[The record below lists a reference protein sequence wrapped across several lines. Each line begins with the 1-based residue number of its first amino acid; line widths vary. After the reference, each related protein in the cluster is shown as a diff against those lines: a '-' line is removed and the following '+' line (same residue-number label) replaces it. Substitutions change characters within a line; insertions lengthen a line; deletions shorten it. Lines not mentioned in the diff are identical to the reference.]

1 LKRGSGNRAIALRAD
16 MDALRITEQS
26 NAPYRSGNPGIM
38 HACGHAISWPVLR
51 AVRRRH
57 SSLTILHIDA
67 HPDMYDA
74 Y

>member
-1 LKRGSGNRAIALRAD
+1 
-16 MDALRITEQS
+16 
-26 NAPYRSGNPGIM
+26 M

-74 Y
+74 YRAIRAPTPRPLPASWKRGLPTA